1 MRNSL
6 ASRWFRLAP
15 VVAIVVLLGACTT
28 TTITPELVQPAPE
41 QKIDTVV
48 VAELTSENDILNLYI
63 PHLRQGLVARLREAE
78 DFREVIVGS
87 ASPAPPAAIVISGKL
102 TEIDKGSTA
111 ARWIIGFGA
120 GRAVARATFEIKD
133 AGGAT
138 LARFESRKAYSG
150 GAGLGGANLLDMDDL
165 VRKLGEETANSLIR
179 WSNGAPL
186 EPPARKSQ

>member
-48 VAELTSENDILNLYI
+48 VAELTSEGELLELYI
-63 PHLRQGLVARLREAE
+63 PHLREGLVARLREAE

-87 ASPAPPAAIVISGKL
+87 ASPAPPAAIVVSGKL

-120 GRAVARATFEIKD
+120 GRAIARATFEIKD

-179 WSNGAPL
+179 WSSGDPL

>member
-6 ASRWFRLAP
+6 ARRWFRLAP

-48 VAELTSENDILNLYI
+48 VADLTSENDILNLYI
-63 PHLRQGLVARLREAE
+63 PHLRQGLVARLREVE

-87 ASPAPPAAIVISGKL
+87 ANSAPPAAIVISGKL

-120 GRAVARATFEIKD
+120 GRAIARATFEIKD

-150 GAGLGGANLLDMDDL
+150 GAGIGGADFLEMEDL
-165 VRKLGEETANSLIR
+165 VQELGEETANSLIR
-179 WSNGAPL
+179 WSNGEPL
-186 EPPARKSQ
+186 EPPAKKSQ

>member
-1 MRNSL
+1 
-6 ASRWFRLAP
+6 
-15 VVAIVVLLGACTT
+15 VVTIVVLLGACTT
-28 TTITPELVQPAPE
+28 TTITPQMVRPAPE

-48 VAELTSENDILNLYI
+48 VADLTSEDELLELYI
-63 PHLRQGLVARLREAE
+63 PHLRQGLVARLREAG

-87 ASPAPPAAIVISGKL
+87 VSPAPPAAIVVSGKL

-120 GRAVARATFEIKD
+120 GRAIARATFEIKD

-150 GAGLGGANLLDMDDL
+150 GAGIGGANFLDMDDL

-179 WSNGAPL
+179 WSNGEPL

>member
-15 VVAIVVLLGACTT
+15 VVTIVVLLGACTT

-48 VAELTSENDILNLYI
+48 VADLTGEDELLELYI

-87 ASPAPPAAIVISGKL
+87 ASPAPPAAIVVSGKL

-120 GRAVARATFEIKD
+120 GRAIARATFEIKD

-150 GAGLGGANLLDMDDL
+150 GAGIGGANLLDMDDL

-179 WSNGAPL
+179 WSNGEPL

>member
-1 MRNSL
+1 MSNSL

-15 VVAIVVLLGACTT
+15 VVTIVVLLGACTT
-28 TTITPELVQPAPE
+28 TTITPQMVRPAPE
-41 QKIDTVV
+41 QRIDTVV
-48 VAELTSENDILNLYI
+48 VADLTSEDELLELYI
-63 PHLRQGLVARLREAE
+63 PHLRQGLVARLREAG

-87 ASPAPPAAIVISGKL
+87 VSPAPPAAIVVSGKL

-120 GRAVARATFEIKD
+120 GRAIARATFEIKD

-150 GAGLGGANLLDMDDL
+150 GAGIGGANFLDMDDL

-179 WSNGAPL
+179 WSNGEPL